1 MILRFDS
8 RFDSTSFGFKIRF
21 EDSAESSNLSNL
33 KIRESYDST
42 ITGIN
47 VKSRRNLFN
56 GKIMK
61 IPRLKVLPNLSIYVK
76 SSRKSLLK
84 GKGG

>member
-8 RFDSTSFGFKIRF
+8 RFDSTFFGFKIRF

-42 ITGIN
+42 NTGYITI
-47 VKSRRNLFN
+47 VF
-56 GKIMK
+56 
-61 IPRLKVLPNLSIYVK
+61 
-76 SSRKSLLK
+76 KSLSPG
-84 GKGG
+84 GKGPMEYSFHFIGVGNGSRDFKNTYVNSPF